1 MEPIKQKSSE
11 IIFQNSA
18 CLLINEKFSYN
29 TGHFLQGGIFSFLV
43 LGGRKTAER
52 RGRNPLIVSVG
63 FKLTSLKGRI
73 LTL

>member
-1 MEPIKQKSSE
+1 M
-11 IIFQNSA
+11 
-18 CLLINEKFSYN
+18 
-29 TGHFLQGGIFSFLV
+29 LV